1 MVPGTL
7 TSRINSVVMK
17 PPGRKPRGQSSPC
30 ALPPPSASVLSG
42 NRLLRI
48 PQEGV
53 KLLVENL
60 ASRMPDS
67 SHCRV
72 PLSCNELT
80 STALLGSPLFSD
92 HSLQNR
98 PSWLRGEM
106 HHSPSSETLLN
117 PTAQGIMLSTSSREL
132 PADGGDTP
140 SLRLGVYLCFPSG

>member
-7 TSRINSVVMK
+7 TSRVNSVVMK

-132 PADGGDTP
+132 PADGEDTP
-140 SLRLGVYLCFPSG
+140 SFR